1 MNLLF
6 FLKPKHEVSVVHIEY
21 TLRQSIEKLKA
32 SGFAAIPVIDGNGV
46 YCGTITEG
54 DILYAILE
62 EDSPKAWE
70 RMPLVSIL
78 RKDYN
83 PPVSISADIDS
94 LFQSAVTQNFIP
106 VVDDRN
112 TFIGI
117 ITRQDILRYFAAEHA
132 RT

>member
-6 FLKPKHEVSVVHIEY
+6 FLKPKHEVSVVQIDS
-21 TLRQSIEKLKA
+21 TLRQAIEKLKT
-32 SGFAAIPVIDGNGV
+32 SGFAAIPVIDDNGI
-46 YCGTITEG
+46 YRGTVTEG
-54 DILYAILE
+54 DILYAILN

-70 RMPLVSIL
+70 RMALSSIL
-78 RKDYN
+78 RCEYN
-83 PPVSISADIDS
+83 PPVSISAELDD

-106 VVDDRN
+106 VVDDRQ